1 MRKLIPYLR
10 GYGRESVFGPLF
22 KLLEVC
28 FELVVPMVMAAI
40 IDRGIQ
46 NRDVG
51 YILSMGGLLVIFG
64 VLGLCSS
71 VTAQYFAAKAAYG
84 FGTALRRDMFAH
96 INRLSFSELD
106 EVGTAS
112 LITRI
117 TGDIN
122 QAQSGVNLV
131 LRLFMRSPFVVIG
144 ALVMAFGINV
154 RIAWI
159 FAAAVPVLAL
169 VIYGV
174 MAVGM
179 PIYQKAQKQLD
190 SVSMI
195 TRENLTGI
203 RVIRAFSRQE
213 DEAARFGEHSRS
225 LRGFQLLAGKV
236 SALMNPLTYVL
247 VNAAIILI
255 LWQGAG
261 QVDSGVITQG
271 EVIALVNYM
280 TQILLALIALAQ
292 LIVTFTRASAS
303 AVRINEVMAVRPTMS
318 DRGAETHEP
327 VPGAARVEMRGV
339 DFSYQGARSAALE
352 DISFAARPGETIGII
367 GGTGAGKSTLVNLI
381 PRFYDVSRGAV
392 LVDGVDVRDYPFAQ
406 LREKMGIVP
415 QKAVLFR
422 GTIRDNMRWRKKDA
436 TEEEINRALEIAQ
449 AKEVVAGKEGGLDA
463 WVAQGGRN
471 FSGGQRQRLTIARAL
486 VGDPEILILD
496 DSASAL
502 DFATDARLRRAIAER
517 TRGMTVFIVSQRVSS
532 IRSAD
537 RILVLD
543 DGAVVGSGTHDQL
556 YENCP
561 VYREICLSQLSEEEV
576 RRA

>member
-51 YILSMGGLLVIFG
+51 YILSMGGLLVLFG

-144 ALVMAFGINV
+144 ALVMAFGINA

-213 DEAARFGEHSRS
+213 DEAARFGEHSRR

-261 QVDSGVITQG
+261 QVDRGVITQG

-303 AVRINEVMAVRPTMS
+303 AVRINEVMEIRPTMS
-318 DRGAETHEP
+318 DRNAEPREP
-327 VPGAARVEMRGV
+327 VAGAPRVEMRGV

-352 DISFAARPGETIGII
+352 GISFAARPGETIGII

-556 YENCP
+556 YETCP